1 MSRRLICEHVNPPI
15 PDRSF
20 DYCAYY
26 VPNDM
31 GEPQGYGETQLLAIE
46 DLIEKLQA
54 DAYAE
59 GRKDEREE
67 QSKEH
72 V

>member
-1 MSRRLICEHVNPPI
+1 MTRHLVCELIKPPI
-15 PDRSF
+15 SSRGWDC
-20 DYCAYY
+20 CAYY
-26 VPNDM
+26 FPHDE
-31 GEPQGYGETQLLAIE
+31 GEPQGFGETQLLAIE